1 LYNIHGER
9 ATLARMC
16 WPCDFDMRFT
26 FVVVGWLDLVH
37 DVRVFE
43 DVVDKYDY
51 KFPHPPQ
58 DEDFF
63 YKQDA
68 TCISNN

>member
-1 LYNIHGER
+1 
-9 ATLARMC
+9 
-16 WPCDFDMRFT
+16 MRFT